1 MFRSP
6 SISELLRYHSDNPN
20 PDASVMKSVVDS
32 PAWKH
37 IDNDVDI
44 SFTREARNLR
54 FRMVLDGVIHFCIR
68 IQLIRHG
75 LY

>member
-20 PDASVMKSVVDS
+20 PDASVMN
-32 PAWKH
+32 
-37 IDNDVDI
+37 NDVDI

-75 LY
+75 MY